1 VRGLQIPFLKKFE
14 AEFALFRRSESDF
27 KKNLVILPS
36 AGILAATQKSNE
48 RLLHTTLELRGAV
61 ENELGRPRRRLK
73 AAI

>member
-1 VRGLQIPFLKKFE
+1 
-14 AEFALFRRSESDF
+14 
-27 KKNLVILPS
+27 LVILPS